1 MLNHSFLTDAFCL
14 VLSNMTG
21 LRLHHLAEKDDESQ
35 NDNDD
40 SIVKETSEKDASEK
54 DEDMTMDDVE
64 EENQI
69 IPGGMCS

>member
-35 NDNDD
+35 NDD
-40 SIVKETSEKDASEK
+40 SIVKDTSEKDASEK